1 MAFLPFAAVGAL
13 LASSKKVRKEIKR
26 FGRRVEKQLKRT
38 TKSKAFKIIAAAA
51 LIATGVYFIGG
62 MMGATLP
69 GITTAGGTAA
79 AGTAGAT
86 AAGTAGATAAG
97 ATAGATAAGATTAA
111 SGSILSNTAAAIVN
125 GARTAA
131 NAVYGAGQSTTAFLS
146 EGFNKITGDAAG
158 EAGKEA
164 LKDTAIDTTITDP
177 MIMTQDQLAD
187 YTAGETIKT
196 GAKEVATEEGKKG
209 FLGGKPFSEQ
219 TTAEKLKTTK
229 NVVTGVQAAGSLL
242 SGKPEATE
250 GSSFAGFDP
259 EGFVGDSVF
268 TPSPMNN
275 FIQQQ
280 FPLIDFNALVKP
292 ITSDAFIRTKQVLG
306 QP

>member
-26 FGRRVEKQLKRT
+26 FGKRVKKQLKRT
-38 TKSKAFKIIAAAA
+38 MKSKAFKVIAAAA
-51 LIATGVYFIGG
+51 LIATGVYFVGG

-79 AGTAGAT
+79 AGTT
-86 AAGTAGATAAG
+86 A
-97 ATAGATAAGATTAA
+97 ATAGATTAGATTATAAA
-111 SGSILSNTAAAIVN
+111 SGNILSNTAAAIVN

-146 EGFNKITGDAAG
+146 EGFTKITG
-158 EAGKEA
+158 EASKETV
-164 LKDTAIDTTITDP
+164 KDTAIDTTFDSS
-177 MIMTQDQLAD
+177 LESV
-187 YTAGETIKT
+187 AGGGGEI
-196 GAKEVATEEGKKG
+196 GREAAKATVEKEGKRG

-219 TTAEKLKTTK
+219 TTVEKLKTTK
-229 NVVTGVQAAGSLL
+229 NVVSGVQAAGSLL
-242 SGKPEATE
+242 AGAPDGAE

-259 EGFVGDSVF
+259 EGFVGDAVF
-268 TPSPMNN
+268 TPAPMSNN
-275 FIQQQ
+275 FLQQQ
-280 FPLIDFNALVKP
+280 FPLVDFNALVKP
-292 ITSDAFIRTKQVLG
+292 ITSDAFLRTKQVLG

>member
-26 FGRRVEKQLKRT
+26 FGKRVKKQLKRT
-38 TKSKAFKIIAAAA
+38 VKSKAFKIIAAAA

-79 AGTAGAT
+79 AGTTAATTAGAT
-86 AAGTAGATAAG
+86 TAGATAA
-97 ATAGATAAGATTAA
+97 ATTTAGTTAATAAA
-111 SGSILSNTAAAIVN
+111 SGNILSNTAAAIVN

-146 EGFNKITGDAAG
+146 EGFTKVTGEASK
-158 EAGKEA
+158 EAGKET
-164 LKDTAIDTTITDP
+164 LKDTAIDTTFDSS
-177 MIMTQDQLAD
+177 LESV
-187 YTAGETIKT
+187 AGGGGEI
-196 GAKEVATEEGKKG
+196 GREAAKATVEKEGKKG
-209 FLGGKPFSEQ
+209 ILGGTPFSEQ
-219 TTAEKLKTTK
+219 TTVEKLKTTK

-242 SGKPEATE
+242 QGKPDGTSD
-250 GSSFAGFDP
+250 GSPFAGFDP
-259 EGFVGDSVF
+259 EGFSGDPIF
-268 TPSPMNN
+268 TPAPTNN
-275 FIQQQ
+275 FLQQQ
-280 FPLIDFNALVKP
+280 FPLVDFNALVKP